1 METHVGDVDTG
12 RNSTACESEDFQAGE
27 IRRQE
32 LVLFELSAPRKLRD
46 LSRCSFH

>member
-1 METHVGDVDTG
+1 METHVGDVDAG

-32 LVLFELSAPRKLRD
+32 LVFLELGAPRQLGN
-46 LSRCSFH
+46 LSWSSFY